1 MLYFV
6 HANLSKLAHYVNLE
20 KHTHPHGLYE
30 QAGIKVFNDN
40 ALHGGSILQE

>member
-6 HANLSKLAHYVNLE
+6 YANLSKLAHYVNLE

-30 QAGIKVFNDN
+30 QAGIKVFDN